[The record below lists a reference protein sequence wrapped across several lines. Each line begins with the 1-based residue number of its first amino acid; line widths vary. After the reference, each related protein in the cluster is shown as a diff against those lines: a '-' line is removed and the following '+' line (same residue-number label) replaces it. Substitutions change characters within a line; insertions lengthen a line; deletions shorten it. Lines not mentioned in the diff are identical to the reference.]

1 MTVASILSGKGR
13 DVVTAGTNTPLSTI
27 VGTLAARGIGAIVI
41 TEDNGG
47 VCGIISERDVV
58 RELAENGVE
67 MLDQP
72 VSVCMT
78 RKVLS
83 CGENDTINQV
93 MTIMTEHRFRHL
105 PVITG
110 GRLAGIISIGDVVK
124 RRMEQIERDAEELR
138 NYIATA

>member
-1 MTVASILSGKGR
+1 
-13 DVVTAGTNTPLSTI
+13 
-27 VGTLAARGIGAIVI
+27 LAARGIGAIVI